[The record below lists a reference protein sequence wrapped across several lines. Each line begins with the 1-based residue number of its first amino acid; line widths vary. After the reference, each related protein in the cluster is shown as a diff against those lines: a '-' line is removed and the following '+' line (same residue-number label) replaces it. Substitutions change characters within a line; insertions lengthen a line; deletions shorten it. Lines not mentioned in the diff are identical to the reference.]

1 MAAVYVEGIHPSEFI
16 VSEDNGYRS
25 RESATITGSTDLPPA
40 TVLGMTNVGATASA
54 AATSGNTGNGTM
66 SAVTT
71 TTAVQGGVYQLVMIS
86 ATAFTVEGP
95 NGVIVGEGK
104 TGTAYAAGGL
114 GFTLTA
120 GGTAFVAG
128 DSFAITVVSGTI
140 KYAALNPSAT
150 DGTQNAVAVLY
161 GAAKVSG
168 GDVKQTIIARGAE
181 VNGLMLNWPSGIT
194 NTQKAAAT
202 TQLAAKAIIV
212 RN

>member
-1 MAAVYVEGIHPSEFI
+1 MSAYYVEGIHPSEFL

-25 RESATITGSTDLPPA
+25 REVGLITGSTDLPPA
-40 TVLGMTNVGATASA
+40 MVLGATDVAATAT
-54 AATSGNTGNGTM
+54 ATANAGNTGNGTM

-71 TTAVQGGVYQLVMIS
+71 TGVVQTGTYQLIMIS

-95 NGVIVGEGK
+95 NGVIIGEGK
-104 TGTAYAAGGL
+104 TGTAFAAGGI

-128 DSFAITVVSGTI
+128 DGFTIAVAAGTI
-140 KYAALNPSAT
+140 KYAALNVSAT
-150 DGTQNAVAVLY
+150 DGTQTAVAVLY

-181 VNGLMLNWPSGIT
+181 VNGLMLGWPSGIT
-194 NTQKAAAT
+194 APQKAAAIA
-202 TQLAAKAIIV
+202 QLAAKAIIV
-212 RN
+212 RS